1 MERQIGALVEEM
13 IQTSL
18 LAQALRIKNLWEPR
32 VRGLLANAADAAG
45 HELRL
50 MLNVQESAERYSE
63 PMAGTQARAWG
74 LILGIAQKQLG
85 AAQAMLK
92 EMTGR
97 ELTETMEAM
106 TINGLSEPVPALDL
120 PAMPDQGLAGR
131 LAGAA
136 PLKAAVMRSAAEF
149 AQRVEALLQEDNGR
163 SPEEQGIAERLER
176 HVAWWRS
183 RLALIANTTVH
194 AVFNRGKR
202 AVAEALRTEAAGPRR
217 SRISTSRPSGP
228 SWPRMAEGTLLP
240 QRRRALPGA

>member
-1 MERQIGALVEEM
+1 MHDMERQIGALVEEM

-18 LAQALRIKNLWEPR
+18 LAQALRTKNLWEPR
-32 VRGLLANAADAAG
+32 VSGLLANAADAAG

-50 MLNVQESAERYSE
+50 MLKVRESAEPGE
-63 PMAGTQARAWG
+63 PIANSRIRARG
-74 LILGIAQKQLG
+74 VIFGVAQRQLG
-85 AAQAMLK
+85 AAQAMLN

-106 TINGLSEPVPALDL
+106 TINGLSEPAPALDL

-149 AQRVEALLQEDNGR
+149 ARRVEVMLQEADVRGPEGR
-163 SPEEQGIAERLER
+163 DMAERLER
-176 HVAWWRS
+176 HVVWWRS
-183 RLALIANTTVH
+183 RLNLIASTTVH

-202 AVAEALRTEAAGPRR
+202 VVAEALR
-217 SRISTSRPSGP
+217 
-228 SWPRMAEGTLLP
+228 
-240 QRRRALPGA
+240 